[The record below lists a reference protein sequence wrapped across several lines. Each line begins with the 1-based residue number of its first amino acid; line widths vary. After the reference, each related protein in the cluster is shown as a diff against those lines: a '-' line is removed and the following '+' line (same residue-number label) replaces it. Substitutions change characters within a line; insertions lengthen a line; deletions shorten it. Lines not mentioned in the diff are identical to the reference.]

1 MHATYSDQSRN
12 VTYEEHIMFEVR
24 RSGPWKMSFKCT
36 DPEGI
41 GPAAILGEGAI
52 DLPDH
57 NEIQHKCKMTA

>member
-1 MHATYSDQSRN
+1 
-12 VTYEEHIMFEVR
+12 MFEVR

-52 DLPDH
+52 DLPDYNET
-57 NEIQHKCKMTA
+57 NEIQHKCMMTAYC